1 MIILLAQIDSE
12 RVSTNLAQIRAETPR
27 HGHNKHQTSMAKG
40 LLQPWRLQKMPPQ
53 GIWFRRRILRV
64 EGFVRT
70 NLPQLWNVGSLWID
84 FRSICDFRSELGCSS
99 NLLISSRE
107 MKMITLSFIKIQN
120 PPVSL
125 SSASPL
131 GFIAQAWWM
140 WLTQEHLT
148 PQAIQRFKHAT
159 QLQLVT
165 FSISTFGSKR
175 IGFPQI
181 LFLSLSLPG
190 AIKSV
195 HFRRCHI
202 GPWQQ
207 HATALSQF
215 QFWSQPHPTMQGG
228 WTILE
233 P

>member
-140 WLTQEHLT
+140 WLPQEHLT

-165 FSISTFGSKR
+165 FSILTFGSKR
-175 IGFPQI
+175 IGFHKSCFSP
-181 LFLSLSLPG
+181 FLSPAPSSLSISG
-190 AIKSV
+190 ATLARDNSM
-195 HFRRCHI
+195 
-202 GPWQQ
+202 QQ
-207 HATALSQF
+207 RYPNSSSGANPTRQCKVVEQF
-215 QFWSQPHPTMQGG
+215 
-228 WTILE
+228 
-233 P
+233 

>member
-1 MIILLAQIDSE
+1 MEIAKDATSRHLI
-12 RVSTNLAQIRAETPR
+12 STSYFASGGFCT
-27 HGHNKHQTSMAKG
+27 NKPATTLECRIFMD
-40 LLQPWRLQKMPPQ
+40 RFQKY
-53 GIWFRRRILRV
+53 
-64 EGFVRT
+64 
-70 NLPQLWNVGSLWID
+70 
-84 FRSICDFRSELGCSS
+84 ICDFRSELGCSS

-140 WLTQEHLT
+140 WLPQEHLT